1 MSLTWSLQAL
11 LVRHEEYVAEA
22 EADKL
27 VLRHEIDQ
35 LTMDKQLVQSK
46 NNDLIEENRLLLE
59 QLESA
64 NDAVTDSDTHILN
77 LQSTLTS
84 AQEELNKL
92 NSLSRRTEALE
103 RELEQFEHEQSCL
116 QASLAIKTE
125 EEKSATLRWQTAERT
140 LMSLEDRIEA
150 IENEAKEERERHVE
164 VMGRM
169 ERRRVIENEL
179 DTSAGRLNGSA
190 AAKTT
195 TDKHGSGVVSHFVK
209 DILQDNANLQSS
221 VLELKELLMMSHD
234 EMEKLRE
241 QVNQHIIPVDLPE
254 ELTPRKSKKNL
265 GEELAKQNA
274 QAVHVHHHYHAP
286 SAKPDPARR
295 QSQMLRRP
303 SKKKRP
309 GVSFSSFTPPSGY
322 QTPRNA
328 SVNSFAFP
336 TPLSM
341 ATTLTGDSP
350 SVHNLTVGN
359 HRWSMMSSQA
369 PSSIPSSPQSYQH
382 SVFDRPFSDAGTG
395 IDSRPTT
402 PGTEIESPYFG
413 ASQSKRMS
421 SASYFRPLD
430 DVLLEYDSP
439 DESPSAENT
448 KPSSALLTPSPAP
461 VVEVDN
467 HLMPDEDEEIEH
479 SLVDFNAQVPQP
491 RTPKMLRGRPM
502 SFTED
507 DLPPDFGQ
515 NLHMPPLRRSAS
527 HESLLSVSGMD
538 IHTLKTRPGQMLT
551 GLSTITG
558 RSFSSQPVVSA
569 ATAHAAR
576 PALTPI
582 VTRSGH
588 RLLTGV
594 AADQRSA
601 SSPAV
606 NQGFGKRVGGWM
618 FGRWGSTQPTSAG
631 TSLSNLNPARTR
643 SGAEVAPQEVRKHA
657 PSSSTAARMRTPGIN
672 QPGALPIA
680 SGFVPADASRHRSRL
695 SPAPESPSPTTMTFT
710 TTTKITTPTTTMSA
724 AEMEN
729 QMKTQMP
736 TMMYSKEPILRS
748 LDEEALRQS
757 LNEC

>member
-22 EADKL
+22 EADKQ
-27 VLRHEIDQ
+27 VLRHEIEQ

-64 NDAVTDSDTHILN
+64 NNAVTDSDTHIQS

-116 QASLAIKTE
+116 QASLTIKTE
-125 EEKSATLRWQTAERT
+125 EEKTATLRWQTAERT

-164 VMGRM
+164 VVGRM
-169 ERRRVIENEL
+169 ERRRVIESEL
-179 DTSAGRLNGSA
+179 DTSAGRLKGSA

-195 TDKHGSGVVSHFVK
+195 TDKHGSGVITHFVK

-221 VLELKELLMMSHD
+221 VLELKELLMVSHE

-241 QVNQHIIPVDLPE
+241 QVNQHIVPVDLAE
-254 ELTPRKSKKNL
+254 ELTPRKPKKNL
-265 GEELAKQNA
+265 GEEMAKQNA

-286 SAKPDPARR
+286 TAKPDPVRR

-336 TPLSM
+336 TPLST
-341 ATTLTGDSP
+341 ATTLAGDSP
-350 SVHNLTVGN
+350 SVHNLAVGN
-359 HRWSMMSSQA
+359 HRWSMMSSQP
-369 PSSIPSSPQSYQH
+369 PSSVPSSPQSDQH
-382 SVFDRPFSDAGTG
+382 SLFDRSFSDAGMG

-402 PGTEIESPYFG
+402 PGTDIESPFFG

-439 DESPSAENT
+439 DESASAENT
-448 KPSSALLTPSPAP
+448 KPTVLTPSFAPAAETNRQLTP
-461 VVEVDN
+461 E
-467 HLMPDEDEEIEH
+467 EDEEIEH

-491 RTPKMLRGRPM
+491 RTPQMLRGRPM

-507 DLPPDFGQ
+507 DLPPNFDQ
-515 NLHMPPLRRSAS
+515 SLHTPLRRSAS

-551 GLSTITG
+551 GLSTMTG

-582 VTRSGH
+582 VQKSSH
-588 RLLTGV
+588 HLLTGM

-643 SGAEVAPQEVRKHA
+643 SGGEDAPQEVRKHA
-657 PSSSTAARMRTPGIN
+657 PSSSTAAKMRYPGIN
-672 QPGALPIA
+672 QPGALPIV

-695 SPAPESPSPTTMTFT
+695 SPALESPSPITMTS
-710 TTTKITTPTTTMSA
+710 TTTKLTKKEITPTMTHTVEAPSP
-724 AEMEN
+724 
-729 QMKTQMP
+729 MKT
-736 TMMYSKEPILRS
+736 MYSKEPILRS

-757 LNEC
+757 LSEC